1 MSCDVTVLFMPRTL
15 HEYEDFVELISLK
28 SQPQFRRED
37 TWRLIVLTLL
47 VKSLAALTKVS
58 KDTVPGYAVRH
69 TSCWKNIQPWKWI
82 TSLSSHAHRVFNH
95 TDRHTNLNIPLKRYT
110 RTHTPCRS
118 RVLTVIL
125 PPFNIVPSD
134 IIARIPEEP
143 QWRHMGDTQRLSF
156 RVEGRP

>member
-1 MSCDVTVLFMPRTL
+1 MHT
-15 HEYEDFVELISLK
+15 EYSI
-28 SQPQFRRED
+28 
-37 TWRLIVLTLL
+37 
-47 VKSLAALTKVS
+47 
-58 KDTVPGYAVRH
+58 
-69 TSCWKNIQPWKWI
+69 IQ
-82 TSLSSHAHRVFNH
+82 
-95 TDRHTNLNIPLKRYT
+95 TDTNLNIPLKRYT